1 MSSWNLQALR
11 KELAFCGAQGLLCF
25 CGGNWLFL
33 FDSLDLERDSAHV
46 PVGDLASCVIYFIS
60 AAFLPLLVPL
70 GLWLVSEDPV
80 ITHKHHV
87 SEALLTGRY
96 LQTSRL

>member
-1 MSSWNLQALR
+1 MSSWNHPGLEKRTGCLR
-11 KELAFCGAQGLLCF
+11 GSRASLF
-25 CGGNWLFL
+25 CGGNWLFF

-96 LQTSRL
+96 LQMSRL